1 MSHRLLVPLA
11 LALALVP
18 FTGAIPDVGAQAAGG
33 AEWSDADFDAGA
45 GIPFDPAVRTGTLDN
60 GLRWFVR
67 ENSEPENRAALR
79 LVVNAGSVLE
89 DDDQRGLAHFLEHM
103 AFNGTENFEK
113 QELVD
118 YLESIGMEFGP
129 EINAYT
135 SFDETVYMLQIP
147 LDDPEI
153 VDTAF
158 TVLADWSRRLTLDP
172 EEVRKE
178 RGVVLEE
185 WRLRRGA
192 RQRVRDEQIPVLFHG
207 ARYAERLPIG
217 LPEVIESADRERLER
232 FYTDW
237 YRPDLMAVI
246 AVGDFQSESM
256 IERIEEGFGG
266 PWGPADAEERTVYDV
281 PPHDDTKIVIATDEE
296 LSTNT
301 VRVVVKKPREP
312 VETVADFREALVERL
327 YTSMLNQRLRELT
340 NEPDPPFVFGG
351 VGSGRFART
360 TESVSLYAT
369 AEDGGLE
376 RALETILLEAK
387 RVAEHGFTA
396 AELDRAEAGF
406 LRSIRNRHDEREN
419 VDNATFAGQ
428 YVSRFLEG
436 RTIPGIEWRYEA
448 VQRLLPGIAIDEVNA
463 VGLGAELLQRD
474 NRVITVG
481 APDDPAIPVPAEADL
496 LTVFERVESTATEP
510 YREDVSEA
518 PLLARTPPPGEIVEE
533 VRVEELDLTVW
544 TLGNGHRVVVKPTDF
559 KEDDFSF
566 TAFSPG
572 GRSRGTLDLD
582 RSLDFAS
589 QLVGAGGVGDFDA
602 IELGKKLAG
611 KRASASA
618 YIATYEEGLR
628 GGGSPEDLE
637 TVLQLAWKRIHQPRR
652 DDEAA
657 TALQQRYAAM
667 LRNRGA
673 DPQAQY
679 ADSLGVILA
688 QHHPWST
695 PLTAEAVESVDLGR
709 ALDFYRER
717 FDDLGD
723 MTWVFVGS
731 LDLDTLRSGVETYVA
746 SIGSDGDPD
755 TWRDPGIEMPD
766 GPLHRVVRAGV
777 DEKSRTTL
785 VMHGDFEWTRRNRFA
800 LTSLGDVLGIRLR
813 EVIREEMS
821 GTYGVRV
828 NTSSSRIPEPEWT
841 VRISFGSDPE
851 RLEELVGEIVSELED
866 VRANGID
873 PERLEK
879 VREQALRGHEEAVRE
894 NSYWVS
900 TLAFRE
906 RHGIDHREQL
916 ETVGFIESLTAAHVD
931 DAAQWALPVER
942 IVRVDMMPAEEGAG
956 R

>member
-1 MSHRLLVPLA
+1 MSHRTLVPIA
-11 LALALVP
+11 LFLSMVAAPV
-18 FTGAIPDVGAQAAGG
+18 AGAQSSDTTSWPDTAFEPAA
-33 AEWSDADFDAGA
+33 E
-45 GIPFDPAVRTGTLDN
+45 IPFDPAVRTGTLDN

-185 WRLRRGA
+185 WRLGRGA
-192 RQRVRDEQIPVLFHG
+192 RQRVRDAQIPVLFHG

-217 LPEVIESADRERLER
+217 LPEIIESADRERLQR
-232 FYTDW
+232 FYDEW

-246 AVGDFQSESM
+246 AVGDFEAETM
-256 IERIEEGFGG
+256 IEHVEESFGG
-266 PWGPADAEERTVYDV
+266 GWGPSDPEERTVYEV

-301 VRVVVKKPREP
+301 VRVVVKKPFER
-312 VETVADFREALVERL
+312 VETVADFREALVEQL
-327 YTSMLNQRLRELT
+327 YTGMLNQRLRELT

-351 VGSGRFART
+351 VGKGRFART
-360 TESVSLYAT
+360 AQSVSLYAT

-376 RALETILLEAK
+376 RALEAILLEAK
-387 RVAEHGFTA
+387 RVAEHGFTE
-396 AELDRAEAGF
+396 AELERTKAGT
-406 LRSIRNRHDEREN
+406 LRSLRNRYDEREN
-419 VDNATFAGQ
+419 VDNGRYARQ
-428 YVSRFLEG
+428 YVSRFLED
-436 RTIPGIEWRYEA
+436 RNIPGIEWRYEA
-448 VQRLLPGIAIDEVNA
+448 VQRLLPGIGVDEVNA
-463 VGLGAELLQRD
+463 VDLGAELLQRE
-474 NRVITVG
+474 NRVITAS
-481 APDDPAIPVPAEADL
+481 APDDPGVPVPTEADL
-496 LTVFERVESTATEP
+496 LAVFERVETIPTEP
-510 YREDVSEA
+510 YEEDVSED
-518 PLLARTPPPGEIVEE
+518 PLLARTPEPGEVVSEE
-533 VRVEELDLTVW
+533 RIEELDLTVW
-544 TLGNGHRVVVKPTDF
+544 TLGNGHRVLVKPTDF
-559 KEDDFSF
+559 KQDDFSF

-572 GRSRGTLDLD
+572 GRSQGTLDLD

-589 QLVGAGGVGDFDA
+589 SFVGAGGVGDFDA

-618 YIATYEEGLR
+618 YISTYEEGLR

-652 DDEAA
+652 DDEAV
-657 TALQQRYAAM
+657 TALEQRYAAM

-673 DPQAQY
+673 DPQSQY
-679 ADSLGVILA
+679 SDSLSVILA
-688 QHHPWST
+688 QRHPWST
-695 PLTAEAVESVDLGR
+695 PLTAEAVESIDLGR
-709 ALDFYRER
+709 AMDFYQER

-731 LDLDTLRSGVETYVA
+731 LDLDVLRDHVETYVA
-746 SIGSDGDPD
+746 SIRSDDDPD
-755 TWRDPGIEMPD
+755 SWRDPGIDMPE
-766 GPLHRVVRAGV
+766 GPLHRVIRAGV
-777 DEKSRTTL
+777 DDKARTTL
-785 VMHGDFEWTRRNRFA
+785 VMHGDLEWTRRNRFA
-800 LTSLGDVLGIRLR
+800 LNTLGDVLGIRLR
-813 EVIREEMS
+813 ELIREELG

-828 NTSSSRIPEPEWT
+828 NASSSRIPEPEWT
-841 VRISFGSDPE
+841 LRISFGSDPE
-851 RLEELVGEIVSELED
+851 RLDELVGRIVDSLED

-879 VREQALRGHEEAVRE
+879 VREQALRGHEESVQE

-916 ETVGFIESLTAAHVD
+916 ETVEFIESLTADQVD
-931 DAAQWALPVER
+931 AVARWALPVER
-942 IVRVDMMPAEEGAG
+942 IIRVDMLPAEEGAG

>member
-1 MSHRLLVPLA
+1 MSHHTLVPLA
-11 LALALVP
+11 LFLLMVAAPLA
-18 FTGAIPDVGAQAAGG
+18 GAQSSDVTSWPEAAFEPG
-33 AEWSDADFDAGA
+33 AEV
-45 GIPFDPAVRTGTLDN
+45 PFDPLVRTGTLDN

-153 VDTAF
+153 VDNAF
-158 TVLADWSRRLTLDP
+158 TVLADWSRRLMLDP

-185 WRLRRGA
+185 WRLGRGA
-192 RQRVRDEQIPVLFHG
+192 RQRVRDAQIPVLFHG

-217 LPEVIESADRERLER
+217 LPEIIESADRERLKR
-232 FYTDW
+232 FYDEW
-237 YRPDLMAVI
+237 YRPDLMAVV
-246 AVGDFQSESM
+246 AVGDFEAETM
-256 IERIEEGFGG
+256 IEHIEESFGG
-266 PWGPADAEERTVYDV
+266 RWGPAEPEERDVYDV

-301 VRVVVKKPREP
+301 VRVVVKRPFER
-312 VETVADFREALVERL
+312 VETVADFRDALVEQL
-327 YTSMLNQRLRELT
+327 YTGMLNQRLRELT

-351 VGSGRFART
+351 VGKGRFART
-360 TESVSLYAT
+360 TQSVSLYAT

-376 RALETILLEAK
+376 RALEAILLEAK
-387 RVAEHGFTA
+387 RVAEHGFTE
-396 AELDRAEAGF
+396 AELERTRAGT
-406 LRSIRNRHDEREN
+406 LRSLRNRYDEREN
-419 VDNATFAGQ
+419 VDNGRYARQ
-428 YVSRFLEG
+428 YASRFLED
-436 RTIPGIEWRYEA
+436 RNIPGIEWRYDA
-448 VQRLLPGIAIDEVNA
+448 VQRLLPGIDVEEVNA
-463 VGLGAELLQRD
+463 VDLGAELLQPE
-474 NRVITVG
+474 NRVITAS
-481 APDDPAIPVPAEADL
+481 APDAPGVPVPTEAEL
-496 LTVFERVESTATEP
+496 LAVFERVETTTTEP
-510 YREDVSEA
+510 YEEDVSED
-518 PLLARTPPPGEIVEE
+518 PLLARAPEPGEVVEE
-533 VRVEELDLTVW
+533 ERIEELDLTVW
-544 TLGNGHRVVVKPTDF
+544 TLSNGHRVLVKPTDF
-559 KEDDFSF
+559 KQDDFSF

-572 GRSRGTLDLD
+572 GRSQGTLDLD

-589 QLVGAGGVGDFDA
+589 SFVGAGGVGDFDA
-602 IELGKKLAG
+602 IELGKKLTG
-611 KRASASA
+611 KRANASA
-618 YIATYEEGLR
+618 YISTYEEGLR

-637 TVLQLAWKRIHQPRR
+637 TVLQLAWKRVHQPRR
-652 DDEAA
+652 DDEAV
-657 TALQQRYAAM
+657 TALKQRYAAM

-673 DPQAQY
+673 DPQSQY
-679 ADSLGVILA
+679 SDSLNVILA
-688 QHHPWST
+688 QRHPWST
-695 PLTAEAVESVDLGR
+695 PLTAEAVESVDLRR
-709 ALDFYRER
+709 ALDFYQER

-731 LDLDTLRSGVETYVA
+731 LDPDVLRDHVETYVA
-746 SIGSDGDPD
+746 SIRSDEDPD
-755 TWRDPGIEMPD
+755 SWRDPGIDMPE
-766 GPLHRVVRAGV
+766 GPLHRVIRAGI
-777 DEKSRTTL
+777 DDKARTTL
-785 VMHGDFEWTRRNRFA
+785 VMHGDLEWTRRNRFA
-800 LTSLGDVLGIRLR
+800 LNSLGDVLGIRLR
-813 EVIREEMS
+813 ELIREELG

-828 NTSSSRIPEPEWT
+828 NASSSRVPEPEWT
-841 VRISFGSDPE
+841 LRVSFGSDPE
-851 RLEELVGEIVSELED
+851 RLGELVGRIVDALED
-866 VRANGID
+866 VRENGID

-879 VREQALRGHEEAVRE
+879 VREQALRGHEESVQE

-916 ETVGFIESLTAAHVD
+916 ETVEFIESLTADHVD
-931 DAAQWALPVER
+931 AVARWALPVER
-942 IVRVDMMPAEEGAG
+942 ILRVDMLPAEEGAG